1 MSTPKEAKMLQ
12 EYLIS
17 TRWPVAKISPS
28 KARFK
33 SKSAPRMAY
42 FSSKGSTLITPEI
55 IKPDITAPGVNIL
68 AAWHAMG
75 YDNWDF
81 PNYNIDSGTSM
92 ACPHVSGVAAMLKAL
107 HPNWSPAE
115 IKSALMTTASQVDNT
130 GKRIHSS
137 AIGTATPFELGS
149 GHLDP
154 NAALNPGLVYDMN
167 AKDVF
172 MFLCSND
179 VNQDQLHQL
188 FETTLSCPFP
198 PPFAYDLN
206 CHDPNPVPKGSASQQ
221 DKKKKKKF

>member
-1 MSTPKEAKMLQ
+1 MLQ

-115 IKSALMTTASQVDNT
+115 IKSALMTTASQIDNT

-137 AIGTATPFELGS
+137 TIGTATPFELGS

-154 NAALNPGLVYDMN
+154 NAALNPGLVYGNDE
-167 AKDVF
+167 
-172 MFLCSND
+172 SNG
-179 VNQDQLHQL
+179 VILVRAPNSSSYPELIRRL
-188 FETTLSCPFP
+188 VWFGKSCQ
-198 PPFAYDLN
+198 
-206 CHDPNPVPKGSASQQ
+206 ASSL
-221 DKKKKKKF
+221 DT